1 MGTDNRPLLLNFS
14 LTPIRD
20 PHGETILILA
30 QGRDLRTNEH
40 FHKQLELINQAQIV
54 ELQQLNHA
62 LMLTQQ
68 QLSERNE
75 KLDRFGVIVA
85 HDLKAPLRAI
95 SNLSEWV
102 EEDLSDRILE
112 DDRPIFQLLRQ
123 RVKRLDALVDEL
135 LNYLRL
141 GR

>member
-1 MGTDNRPLLLNFS
+1 
-14 LTPIRD
+14 
-20 PHGETILILA
+20 
-30 QGRDLRTNEH
+30 
-40 FHKQLELINQAQIV
+40 
-54 ELQQLNHA
+54 
-62 LMLTQQ
+62 MLTQQ

-95 SNLSEWV
+95 SNLSEWI

-112 DDRPIFQLLRQ
+112 DDCPIFQLLRQ

>member
-1 MGTDNRPLLLNFS
+1 
-14 LTPIRD
+14 
-20 PHGETILILA
+20 
-30 QGRDLRTNEH
+30 
-40 FHKQLELINQAQIV
+40 
-54 ELQQLNHA
+54 
-62 LMLTQQ
+62 MLTQQ

-75 KLDRFGVIVA
+75 ELDRFGVIVA

-95 SNLSEWV
+95 SNLSEWI

-112 DDRPIFQLLRQ
+112 DDCPIFQLLRQ